1 MEYLIEKLQIFIG
14 EVSRPLISVAMNFKG
29 LFYFLN
35 WTGLSRIWA
44 TQMELNEFCH
54 QVIREHKSKNE
65 EFDDTCPLSFTEAM
79 LSKIQS
85 NDNDNSVK
93 VLRNPDLGELNLM
106 NVLVDFFIAGTV
118 FENHRKSRTQAA
130 LYLLSFRST
139 SVTR

>member
-106 NVLVDFFIAGTV
+106 NVLVDFFMAGTV
-118 FENHRKSRTQAA
+118 FENH
-130 LYLLSFRST
+130 
-139 SVTR
+139 